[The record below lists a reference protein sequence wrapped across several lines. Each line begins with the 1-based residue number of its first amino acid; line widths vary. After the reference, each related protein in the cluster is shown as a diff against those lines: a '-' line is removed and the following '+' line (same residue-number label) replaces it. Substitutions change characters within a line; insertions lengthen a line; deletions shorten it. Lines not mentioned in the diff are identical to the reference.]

1 MALDEISIAD
11 LKQLNEANGGCWFS
25 PDSMRFFNC
34 SLPHSA
40 KLYDNKAYFASGE
53 KYNTEPRMYTI
64 RAVNMANGEVDTVGE
79 FQEYYT
85 LDTAKA
91 AIREIVKA

>member
-11 LKQLNEANGGCWFS
+11 LKKLNEANGLNWFS

-40 KLYDNKAYFASGE
+40 KLHNGKAYFVSGE

-64 RAVNMANGEVDTVGE
+64 RAVDMVNGGVDTVGE

-85 LDTAKA
+85 RATAKA
-91 AIREIVKA
+91 AIREIIKD